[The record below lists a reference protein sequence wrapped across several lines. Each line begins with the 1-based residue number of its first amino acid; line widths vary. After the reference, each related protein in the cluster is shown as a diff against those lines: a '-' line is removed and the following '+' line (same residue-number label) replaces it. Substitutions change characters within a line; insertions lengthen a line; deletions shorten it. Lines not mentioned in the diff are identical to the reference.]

1 MDSRSRVLPP
11 LKRFRLLQQQQ
22 QQQQA
27 RDDEFN
33 GSNANMFRLPAKKR
47 KESRDVPVGE
57 TTSYCLPAKKRIWAF
72 QPDFDSGKPLL
83 PFDLNV
89 EYEKQVEVEGNRRN
103 PICKSP
109 KKCIFDPQ
117 NEILDKSIENC
128 PQKCMKTRQDE
139 ENKENEIPVAVKT
152 PLPKSPKRCIPDV
165 KKEVLKENKKTQ
177 SEKSHKKC
185 INISREEEDKE
196 NEIPTSEETSREE
209 EEEEDGILCDIC
221 KSTDGDPKDPIVFCD
236 GCDLMVHSTCYG
248 NPLIKQIPEG
258 DWFCNLCLAS
268 KPEKTK
274 NGNPFSCCLC
284 PTKVGAMKPTTV
296 DGKWA
301 HLVCALLVPEVFFED
316 PEGRER
322 IDCSRVPE
330 KRWKGKCYVC
340 KTRKGCVMECSEP
353 KCGLEFHVT
362 CGLSED
368 LCIEYK
374 EGKKGAV
381 VAGFCKSHTELWKK
395 QQQTGKFKI
404 VARD

>member
-1 MDSRSRVLPP
+1 MDSRFQVLPP

-22 QQQQA
+22 HEE
-27 RDDEFN
+27 DEVFN
-33 GSNANMFRLPAKKR
+33 GSKTNSFPLPAKKR
-47 KESRDVPVGE
+47 KETRDVPLPE

-72 QPDFDSGKPLL
+72 QPDFLSGKPLL

-89 EYEKQVEVEGNRRN
+89 EYEKQVEMEENKSN
-103 PICKSP
+103 PICKT
-109 KKCIFDPQ
+109 
-117 NEILDKSIENC
+117 
-128 PQKCMKTRQDE
+128 PQKCTFDTRNEIFQKSNKTPLEDRPPKCIKTRQE
-139 ENKENEIPVAVKT
+139 VGNKENQIPKEN
-152 PLPKSPKRCIPDV
+152 PLVKSPK
-165 KKEVLKENKKTQ
+165 
-177 SEKSHKKC
+177 SHQKC
-185 INISREEEDKE
+185 INISPTKANKE
-196 NEIPTSEETSREE
+196 VEVE

-248 NPLIKQIPEG
+248 NPLIKEIPEG
-258 DWFCNLCLAS
+258 DWFCSLCLE
-268 KPEKTK
+268 KPNNDK
-274 NGNPFSCCLC
+274 PFACCLC
-284 PTKVGAMKPTTV
+284 PTKVGAMKPTTI

-322 IDCSRVPE
+322 IDCSKVPE
-330 KRWKGKCYVC
+330 KRWKGRCYVC
-340 KTRKGCVMECSEP
+340 KTRKGCVIECSEP

-404 VARD
+404 VARDEHK